1 MIDRF
6 HPWKFF
12 SISTSR
18 GTTIFLFYS
27 SFFSSPL
34 LGLSLVNNVDKPVL
48 QGETEVLNGFQNIT
62 VCQE

>member
-12 SISTSR
+12 SIHFKRYYNIS
-18 GTTIFLFYS
+18 ILLLILFIAS
-27 SFFSSPL
+27 

-48 QGETEVLNGFQNIT
+48 QGETEVSNGFQNIT